1 MSGRGLLDAD
11 MATIG
16 RWLRNAFDWWLDELA
31 EMCPPVLLQQL
42 RRRWPRIVWRDGK
55 LLTDREGPLPRRAD
69 VVLPAEAGLVRW
81 TALPPMGRRD
91 LVAAVAFEAERLM
104 PLPAAEMLIAVGD
117 GQVSADAPG
126 RKAVA
131 GISRIWLSEVLEQLA
146 AAGCAPES
154 LVLEAEGQR
163 FDFSESAR
171 AAGLTERG
179 ASPALAWW
187 GVVALLAALNA
198 GVMIRNDMDSL
209 AQLQAQIDA
218 RQPIA
223 MAAQRAARRLQ
234 TGLLVA
240 RDETARRQHHD
251 PLGAMARVSAALPDQ
266 AWVQKWSWD
275 ADTVR
280 IAGYARGPVDVVK
293 ALRDSHRF
301 GDVRNVSPDQQ
312 GEIPVG
318 RPFDVRITP

>member
-16 RWLRNAFDWWLDELA
+16 RWLRDAFEWWLDELV
-31 EMCPPVLLQQL
+31 EMCPPALLQQL

-55 LLTDREGPLPRRAD
+55 PVADREGPLPRRAD
-69 VVLPAEAGLVRW
+69 VILPAGAALVRW
-81 TALPPMGRRD
+81 TVLPPMGRRD
-91 LVAAVAFEAERLM
+91 LAAAVAFEADRLM
-104 PLPAAEMLIAVGD
+104 PLPAAEMLLAVGE
-117 GQVSADAPG
+117 GPAAPDAPG
-126 RKAVA
+126 RRAVA
-131 GISRIWLSEVLEQLA
+131 GISRIWLAEVLEQLGT
-146 AAGCAPES
+146 AGCVPEA

-163 FDFSESAR
+163 FDFSTTACT
-171 AAGLTERG
+171 AGLVDRKP
-179 ASPALAWW
+179 SPALAWW
-187 GVVALLAALNA
+187 GVVALLGLLNT
-198 GVMIRNDMDSL
+198 GVMIRNDMDSVTE
-209 AQLQAQIDA
+209 LQAQIDA

-223 MAAQRAARRLQ
+223 AAAQRAAHRLQ
-234 TGLLVA
+234 AGLLMA
-240 RDETARRQHHD
+240 HDETARRRRHD
-251 PLGAMARVSAALPDQ
+251 PLGALARVTAALPDQ

-301 GDVRNVSPDQQ
+301 GDVRNVSPDLQ

-318 RPFDVRITP
+318 RPFDVRITL